1 MDDPIIIGEGVILDV
16 RPASFLTRG
25 LALVIDYIIYF
36 AIVAFAVFFA
46 SDFLTDLDS
55 TYSALITGIVLVV
68 FLLVIVPSLVENLSK
83 GRSLG
88 KWAMGVRVVRDDGG
102 PIVLRHSLIRHTVGV
117 LEIFFTSGAVAIVV
131 SLFNKRGK
139 RVGDFLAGT
148 YVIRVRN
155 GKTQLHQVLMP
166 PHLAAWA
173 QAADIAKLPDG
184 LALSVR
190 QFMSRAPNLHPH
202 SRESLGA
209 SLAEKVSAFVAP
221 APPMS
226 VSYEEFLAAV
236 IVERANRD
244 LDNELRRREMA
255 ASVRK
260 QIETLPFS

>member
-25 LALVIDYIIYF
+25 VALIIDYVLYWMVVVF
-36 AIVAFAVFFA
+36 AIYLA
-46 SDFLTDLDS
+46 SEYIFSFDS
-55 TYSALITGIVLVV
+55 SYGGLITGIVLMVV
-68 FLLVIVPSLVENLSK
+68 LFVIVPSVVENLTK

-102 PIVLRHSLIRHTVGV
+102 PVVWRHSLIRHTVGV
-117 LEIFFTSGAVAIVV
+117 LEIVITAGAVAIIV
-131 SLFNKRGK
+131 SLFNQRGK

-155 GKTQLHQVLMP
+155 GKSRLHEVLMP
-166 PHLAAWA
+166 QRLVPWA

-184 LALSVR
+184 LALNVR
-190 QFMSRAPNLHPH
+190 QFLSRAPNLHPH

-209 SLAEKVSAFVAP
+209 ALAEKVSAFVAP
-221 APPMS
+221 APPFA
-226 VSYEEFLAAV
+226 VSHEEYLAAV
-236 IVERANRD
+236 IVERGNRD